1 MFAKYWARCFM
12 YTFHLSLT
20 IHKSEAKDWKWYPL
34 GGKSRGNFLSQFQS
48 HKPRGNNFGFV
59 KSERTA
65 KGSRHRIL
73 SEVNHPAKSVLS
85 LLQGQRTIARWPNV
99 FNHGNPLTFQWLQ
112 PHSSEVLL
120 TGWLSSSFQISPSWL
135 IIFFSWLIQASRK

>member
-1 MFAKYWARCFM
+1 MFAIYWAGCF
-12 YTFHLSLT
+12 TFTSHLSLM
-20 IHKSEAKDWKWYPL
+20 IHKVKPKTENDTHWEEKEGIFWASSKIIRL
-34 GGKSRGNFLSQFQS
+34 RGSS
-48 HKPRGNNFGFV
+48 FGFV

-73 SEVNHPAKSVLS
+73 SEVNHPAKPVLS
-85 LLQGQRTIARWPNV
+85 LLQGQRTVARQPNV

-120 TGWLSSSFQISPSWL
+120 TGWLSSSFQMSSSGL
-135 IIFFSWLIQASRK
+135 IIFFSWLIQASSK